1 MFVLIVFFFFFFQG
15 LGLFAMSIHFGGSIS
30 LVNGPRE
37 WNPIETGLRLT
48 APTAHTNIYCAVCL
62 DSQRDGVVLARKMG
76 PGSR

>member
-1 MFVLIVFFFFFFQG
+1 
-15 LGLFAMSIHFGGSIS
+15 
-30 LVNGPRE
+30 VNGPRE